1 MISKHSHLN
10 FILCL
15 INLYVERGQVCHKN
29 ASTIRSLKGIEI
41 QKNRTSELE
50 GILLMV
56 IELVYVRVRTR
67 NLHSKYSPFLKT
79 VVSSEALFTCDG
91 SSNEEWSNPIIST
104 PQHMVYKPT
113 ALSLTSYYQA
123 TGAYSAT
130 CSAKARRAPACTETF
145 CAPPGTLCQ
154 GAILRKLANRGSR
167 SPEAC

>member
-1 MISKHSHLN
+1 M
-10 FILCL
+10 LCL

-123 TGAYSAT
+123 TGALQCNLLGQSQESSRLHRDLLCAT
-130 CSAKARRAPACTETF
+130 RDSV
-145 CAPPGTLCQ
+145 
-154 GAILRKLANRGSR
+154 SR
-167 SPEAC
+167 CNT